1 MNKNT
6 LANNDSLERNHEIKP
21 FSCNFCDQCFFQ
33 VDEVKE
39 HIKIH
44 NSLLE
49 VEDLKNQVISLQT
62 QVEEL

>member
-1 MNKNT
+1 MNKNNF
-6 LANNDSLERNHEIKP
+6 ANNHSLERSHGNKP
-21 FSCNFCDQCFFQ
+21 FSCNFCDQCFVQ